1 MTEKNKYQ
9 TNIWTQSQEKSS
21 FGRQSLIMKN
31 NHIHDKKYQNMPFQT
46 TLIK

>member
-31 NHIHDKKYQNMPFQT
+31 NHIHDKKLSKYA
-46 TLIK
+46 LSSHID